1 MVMLLLTTGLRRSEL
16 LSLRRVDLSSDLSE
30 LRVVG
35 KGNRE
40 RAVPIPAQTR
50 KALHEYLT
58 QQPEPSE
65 YLFPN
70 RVGRQMGTTTFAR
83 MFRRIVA
90 RAGLA
95 GSGIT
100 PHSLRH
106 AYATQLLHSGVDIK
120 TVQELLGHADLST
133 TSRYLHSDAHTK
145 QAAVETLP
153 SFDAGH
159 LCAWKDPRASSD
171 PPRNIPSS
179 RDQPHRKMHQT
190 AGEVGA
196 DTATVA
202 PSQTAAVSLVSS
214 SNRLANVPGN
224 PAASEH
230 QMGRDRA
237 GAGRTPSAY
246 ASSVDS
252 LPSPVFQRAGAHAP
266 TPRALNGQ
274 SLGERSACSGSA
286 CSTSADG
293 VQESARCG
301 RWPAGGGCRERNA
314 ARTESCRGPEKA
326 APCSVHSDRTRQ
338 TRDAGEASDA
348 DRASGYRVLARC

>member
-50 KALHEYLT
+50 KALHECLT
-58 QQPEPSE
+58 QQPEPSQ

-83 MFRRIVA
+83 IFRRIVA

-133 TSRYLHSDAHTK
+133 TSRYLHSDTHTK

-153 SFDAGH
+153 SFDTDCRSVSGDTPIAADA
-159 LCAWKDPRASSD
+159 L
-171 PPRNIPSS
+171 RNTPSS
-179 RDQPHRKMHQT
+179 RAPPGPDIYET
-190 AGEVGA
+190 AGEVGSE
-196 DTATVA
+196 TATGGA
-202 PSQTAAVSLVSS
+202 LQAAATNSVVSWK
-214 SNRLANVPGN
+214 RLAKGAVEPLAGNHRLRSDRDPG
-224 PAASEH
+224 S
-230 QMGRDRA
+230 G
-237 GAGRTPSAY
+237 TPSGY
-246 ASSVDS
+246 ASPPDS
-252 LPSPVFQRAGAHAP
+252 PPNP
-266 TPRALNGQ
+266 
-274 SLGERSACSGSA
+274 GS
-286 CSTSADG
+286 
-293 VQESARCG
+293 
-301 RWPAGGGCRERNA
+301 
-314 ARTESCRGPEKA
+314 
-326 APCSVHSDRTRQ
+326 
-338 TRDAGEASDA
+338 
-348 DRASGYRVLARC
+348 